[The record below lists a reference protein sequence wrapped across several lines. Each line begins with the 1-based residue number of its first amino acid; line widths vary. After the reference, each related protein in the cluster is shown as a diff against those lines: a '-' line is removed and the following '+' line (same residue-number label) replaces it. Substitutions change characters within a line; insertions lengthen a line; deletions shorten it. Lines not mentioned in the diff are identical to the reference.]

1 MSTDTFAAHCVPTA
15 LLMHIFF
22 LTNIL
27 PAYTRHQT
35 NGTPNR
41 ESHFTASLLPTPRT
55 LFDARPSQRPAEEA
69 QSKSTSAQNLA
80 EIWSRPQNPPE
91 LPGQLSVKMRA
102 ETESEGKGDRK
113 RPAQSGS
120 FKGPKRSGSFK
131 GPKRS
136 DSFKGPKP
144 AKPLPECGASSTRP
158 AAEVRSAVRI
168 NDLWNVGLNT
178 WLALRVSDLRVCRA
192 RALPVLLTRRSWSL
206 NSVRLEAG
214 WVRRLHQ

>member
-27 PAYTRHQT
+27 PAYTRHQK

-55 LFDARPSQRPAEEA
+55 LFNARPSAPSQGSAVEVEANGKGHQVA

-80 EIWSRPQNPPE
+80 EIWSRPQDPPE

-102 ETESEGKGDRK
+102 ETESEGKADRK

-144 AKPLPECGASSTRP
+144 LPECGASSARP
-158 AAEVRSAVRI
+158 TAEVRSDHVLHITLQVLHAITQVWGRMH
-168 NDLWNVGLNT
+168 LLS
-178 WLALRVSDLRVCRA
+178 RECRECGA
-192 RALPVLLTRRSWSL
+192 AETTEIHWY
-206 NSVRLEAG
+206 
-214 WVRRLHQ
+214 Q

>member
-27 PAYTRHQT
+27 PAYTRQQK

-55 LFDARPSQRPAEEA
+55 LFNARPSQRSAVEVEAKGQQVA

-80 EIWSRPQNPPE
+80 EIWSRPQDPPE

-102 ETESEGKGDRK
+102 ETESEGKADRK

-144 AKPLPECGASSTRP
+144 LPECGASSARP
-158 AAEVRSAVRI
+158 TAEVRSDHVLHITLQVLHAITQVWGRMH
-168 NDLWNVGLNT
+168 LLS
-178 WLALRVSDLRVCRA
+178 RECRECGA
-192 RALPVLLTRRSWSL
+192 AETTEIHWY
-206 NSVRLEAG
+206 
-214 WVRRLHQ
+214 Q

>member
-41 ESHFTASLLPTPRT
+41 ESHLTASLLPTPRT
-55 LFDARPSQRPAEEA
+55 LFDARPCQRPAEEA
-69 QSKSTSAQNLA
+69 QSKTTYAQNLA
-80 EIWSRPQNPPE
+80 AIWSRPQDPPE

-144 AKPLPECGASSTRP
+144 LPECGASSTRP
-158 AAEVRSAVRI
+158 TAEVRSAYHI
-168 NDLWNVGLNT
+168 ASAACNYSGLGAHAPAFT
-178 WLALRVSDLRVCRA
+178 RVQRVWC
-192 RALPVLLTRRSWSL
+192 S
-206 NSVRLEAG
+206 
-214 WVRRLHQ
+214 

>member
-1 MSTDTFAAHCVPTA
+1 
-15 LLMHIFF
+15 MHIFF

-27 PAYTRHQT
+27 PAYTRHQK

-55 LFDARPSQRPAEEA
+55 LFNARPSAPSQGSAVEVEANGKGHQVA

-80 EIWSRPQNPPE
+80 EIWSRPQDPPE

-102 ETESEGKGDRK
+102 ETESEGKADRK

-144 AKPLPECGASSTRP
+144 LPECGASSTRP
-158 AAEVRSAVRI
+158 TAEVRSAYHI
-168 NDLWNVGLNT
+168 ASAACNYSGLGAHAPAFT
-178 WLALRVSDLRVCRA
+178 RVQRVWCC
-192 RALPVLLTRRSWSL
+192 
-206 NSVRLEAG
+206 
-214 WVRRLHQ
+214 